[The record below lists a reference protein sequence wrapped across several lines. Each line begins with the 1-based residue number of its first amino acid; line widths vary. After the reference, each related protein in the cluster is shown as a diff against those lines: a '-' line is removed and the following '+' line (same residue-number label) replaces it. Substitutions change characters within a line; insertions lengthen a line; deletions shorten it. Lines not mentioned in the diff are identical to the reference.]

1 MKELD
6 CSWLREE
13 DFDELTNSM
22 EVSDTTSH
30 SLVYPEIKPMMI
42 NLTVYFSIMQWLIVL
57 ASVTSWSFRTAS
69 SVSRS
74 DAPHAFLSVVSQSP
88 RDLGDWRWWL
98 DSTAS
103 LRERREYGAHRI
115 HPDFPI
121 EGSLRRSAS
130 TAFCRDWIEWNHGV
144 DSKSISMVH
153 FAYAS
158 SAFFVSSAVS

>member
-1 MKELD
+1 
-6 CSWLREE
+6 
-13 DFDELTNSM
+13 
-22 EVSDTTSH
+22 
-30 SLVYPEIKPMMI
+30 
-42 NLTVYFSIMQWLIVL
+42 MQWLIVL

-130 TAFCRDWIEWNHGV
+130 TAFCRDWIEWNQWSRFEIYFDGTFRICLLRFLRLFC
-144 DSKSISMVH
+144 SLIAISSRFSHNTVCFSPFPLINSARFNAARA
-153 FAYAS
+153 FAS
-158 SAFFVSSAVS
+158 TQ